1 MDYFLGTVRKSILRR
16 FISTKSDKFELQF
29 FLREIKILTYF
40 WPNPENIE
48 NVWFS
53 EIFKGL
59 RQEAVA

>member
-16 FISTKSDKFELQF
+16 FISSKSDKFELQF

-40 WPNPENIE
+40 WPNLENIE